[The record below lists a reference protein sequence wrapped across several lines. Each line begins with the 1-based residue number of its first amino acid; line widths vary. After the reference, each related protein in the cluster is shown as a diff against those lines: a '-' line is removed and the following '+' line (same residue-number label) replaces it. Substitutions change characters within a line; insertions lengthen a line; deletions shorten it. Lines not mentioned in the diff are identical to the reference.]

1 MSSIQEILASI
12 LNAVYGKDVR
22 QAIHDG
28 VEMAYNKADNAETSA
43 AAAADAASGSQE
55 SAAAS
60 AQAAAN
66 SASSASDFADAA
78 EQYKNEAFHTT
89 PAGYE
94 AFVSNTNSNLDYLYN
109 SGVKNFYPIVAPE
122 GHFGVNCI
130 LNDDGTITTSGT
142 STGANVSALA
152 QVGFPTNIQ
161 VKISGAPSGANGNR
175 KLQLA
180 DVTDNYSIAAVD
192 QGSGA
197 TVTLTANHVYQ
208 MRIYYASGTNMD
220 NLTWKPMMTLA
231 SCPNSDYAHYV
242 PYSKTNREI
251 TDEMKAN
258 EMPVTFDEN
267 VEDYLRTDR
276 VALALQI
283 NAVAKSGICF
293 LYLNMDFKAVNGTF
307 TDVTLATV
315 SGLTSYR
322 DVFQNIAAQDGSGN
336 ELIIRVDKTTGDIV
350 IAAVTGTSATFYRA
364 MIALPMK

>member
-1 MSSIQEILASI
+1 MSAISQVLYDILHARF
-12 LNAVYGKDVR
+12 GKDVR

-28 VEMAYNKADNAETSA
+28 IELGYDIASDAKVTAETAQDS
-43 AAAADAASGSQE
+43 
-55 SAAAS
+55 AS
-60 AQAAAN
+60 ASATAAAN
-66 SASSASDFADAA
+66 SASAAQTAANNASISAGLA
-78 EQYKNEAFHTT
+78 EQYKDAAFHTT

-94 AFVSNTNSNLDYLYN
+94 DFVSDTNSSLDYLYN

-122 GHFGVNCI
+122 GHYGVSCI

-152 QVGFPTNIQ
+152 QVSFPTNIQ

-175 KLQLA
+175 KIQLA

-197 TVTLTANHVYQ
+197 TITLTANHVYQ

-267 VEDYLRTDR
+267 IEDYLRTDR

-283 NAVAKSGICF
+283 SAEAKSGICF
-293 LYLNMDFKAVNGTF
+293 LNLNMDFKAVNGTINN
-307 TDVTLATV
+307 VTLATV
-315 SGLTSYR
+315 SGLTLNR
-322 DVFQNIAAQDGSGN
+322 DVYQNIVAQDGSGN
-336 ELIIRVDKTTGDIV
+336 ELIIRADKTTGDIV
-350 IAAVTGTSATFYRA
+350 IAAVNGTSATFYRA